1 MWDTIVSIVVSA
13 VSWSLDLLWLCTSV
27 HRICWPYAGDQPT
40 TSAHLTCNLKVA
52 FELIE
57 VWTGPDGLK
66 PMPRN
71 IGLAARGMREAMG
84 KEFREV
90 NDACRGKQGD
100 ELKLEGKCTRDEA
113 EI

>member
-1 MWDTIVSIVVSA
+1 MSIVVSA
-13 VSWSLDLLWLCTSV
+13 ISWSLDLLWLCTSV

-40 TSAHLTCNLKVA
+40 TSAHLTCNPKVA
-52 FELIE
+52 FKLIE
-57 VWTGPDGLK
+57 VRTGPDGLK
-66 PMPRN
+66 PMLRN
-71 IGLAARGMREAMG
+71 GLAARGTREAVG

-90 NDACRGKQGD
+90 IDACRGEQGD